1 LIRPRNL
8 KLWRSKCIA
17 EKARIIVTIR
27 FTLGYKRFLNGFHI
41 EETVCFYFNFFKTV
55 FFFFF
60 FLIKK
65 KKKKKKGL
73 FSKFGSVK
81 YLIIGYEIYIYI
93 YISSSN
99 LRYILL
105 VINSCNHLNCHL
117 KDEES
122 LL

>member
-1 LIRPRNL
+1 MVFIL
-8 KLWRSKCIA
+8 K
-17 EKARIIVTIR
+17 
-27 FTLGYKRFLNGFHI
+27 KRFVFILIFLRQ
-41 EETVCFYFNFFKTV
+41 

-93 YISSSN
+93 YIYISSSN